1 MGKEAGRP
9 RVQGASLPSPQLLS
23 FKKRLETQHARSI
36 QHYRGIAI
44 GRKMRTERKTGTSEL
59 LFPLRGKKIWG
70 ERKGQRNPYTIVLHY
85 WMRENLKS
93 RERRGKEKLRK

>member
-36 QHYRGIAI
+36 QHYRGD
-44 GRKMRTERKTGTSEL
+44 S
-59 LFPLRGKKIWG
+59 
-70 ERKGQRNPYTIVLHY
+70 Y
-85 WMRENLKS
+85 WQEDEDREKDRDL
-93 RERRGKEKLRK
+93 